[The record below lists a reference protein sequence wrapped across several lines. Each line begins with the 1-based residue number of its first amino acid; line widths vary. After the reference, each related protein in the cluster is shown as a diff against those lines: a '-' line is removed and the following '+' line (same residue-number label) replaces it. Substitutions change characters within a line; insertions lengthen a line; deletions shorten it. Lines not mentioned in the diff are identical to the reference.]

1 MQLGVTLPVADIGTD
16 PTVVRDYAQAAEGLG
31 YSHLLVG
38 DHVLGANPAADRGV
52 FVSSAADMA
61 SRHDDYRR
69 VGSTLYA
76 FLIRSCCLASLP
88 GTRRRSALPSAS

>member
-1 MQLGVTLPVADIGTD
+1 MQLGVTLPVADIGTG

-52 FVSSAADMA
+52 FVFFCCGNGFAQRQLSSCRQHHVRL
-61 SRHDDYRR
+61 S
-69 VGSTLYA
+69 
-76 FLIRSCCLASLP
+76 
-88 GTRRRSALPSAS
+88 